1 MTIDTSCVSR
11 RVESWELQWVTYR
24 AVVLLTAKIQGSVL
38 PLHYSPS
45 FSKHEFCF
53 QWSRNVFPTLCVYN
67 LLVVTVL
74 RPKDD
79 VGAEFCIW
87 FLTRCSAAG
96 RLVVGLHTSL
106 APLTVARELQ
116 NRKCWTDELQQRPH
130 FIRSIRKWTEASTSV
145 PCGQLLLGLIWKVI
159 GIDFEFVELFR
170 VT

>member
-1 MTIDTSCVSR
+1 MFQAWQRKPLQIRLLQLKVTIDTSCVSR

-96 RLVVGLHTSL
+96 RLVVGLHTCCEKFLSPFNCCQGTAKPEML
-106 APLTVARELQ
+106 DGWAA
-116 NRKCWTDELQQRPH
+116 
-130 FIRSIRKWTEASTSV
+130 TETSFHSV
-145 PCGQLLLGLIWKVI
+145 N
-159 GIDFEFVELFR
+159 
-170 VT
+170 